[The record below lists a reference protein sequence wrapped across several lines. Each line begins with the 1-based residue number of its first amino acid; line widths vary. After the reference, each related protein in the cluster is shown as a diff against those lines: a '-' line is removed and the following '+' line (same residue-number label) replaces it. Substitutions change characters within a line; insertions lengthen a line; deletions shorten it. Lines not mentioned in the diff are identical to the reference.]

1 MRFYKMLLALIL
13 STNLANAYD
22 TTIIYNEDKPIF
34 KLDFYNKGENTVFW
48 WNCCLFLYFKWDST
62 QFWANIIGASAI
74 NSSPIPIS
82 VSTFD
87 IPNANA
93 LSYDFFSNPIFNR
106 VLQGESID
114 TIRQELIGVSEDFF
128 TKASVEY
135 LGHINMGKLDW
146 YIAFSSYYPT

>member
-1 MRFYKMLLALIL
+1 MIFTIKEKIRFFGETVASSYTLNEIQR
-13 STNLANAYD
+13 NE
-22 TTIIYNEDKPIF
+22 IIRA
-34 KLDFYNKGENTVFW
+34 
-48 WNCCLFLYFKWDST
+48 T
-62 QFWANIIGASAI
+62 QFRANIIGASAI

-114 TIRQELIGVSEDFF
+114 TIRQELIGVSEDFCRRKNKISIWKNK
-128 TKASVEY
+128 TSIKVEILFFY
-135 LGHINMGKLDW
+135 K
-146 YIAFSSYYPT
+146 P